1 MRPALPLLVL
11 IALAVV
17 LFGACSR
24 GGAKTATSIPTFAT
38 SETSDGPN
46 PGNPGLRTTTLR
58 YDGGSMTVEVADTPE
73 TRAEGL
79 ADRDSLARDSGMLFD
94 LGSAGTTSFWMKGM
108 RFPLDMV
115 WIDANQRVVGVTGNV
130 PPPRG
135 SPAEQLPLYPSPDS
149 TMAVLELNA
158 GVASERGMDKGTQ
171 LVFTLP

>member
-1 MRPALPLLVL
+1 MRTALPLILL
-11 IALAVV
+11 LAAVAA
-17 LFGACSR
+17 LFGACSG
-24 GGAKTATSIPTFAT
+24 GGASRSTQTIFPSR
-38 SETSDGPN
+38 TSDSPN
-46 PGNPGLRTTTLR
+46 PGNPGLSTTIVR
-58 YDGGSMTVEVADTPE
+58 YDGDSLTVEVADTPE

-79 ADRDSLARDSGMLFD
+79 ADRDSLAHDSGMLFD

-149 TMAVLELNA
+149 TRYVLELNA
-158 GVASERGMDKGTQ
+158 GVASERGLDKGTQ